1 MNKTRAGSL
10 LLFGAGAYGILLSLQ
25 LPLGQ
30 WNEPGAGAFPLIV
43 STLLTVS
50 GIGIF
55 LSNRTRAPI
64 DWRELIKAQST
75 PVQIVALTL
84 GFILIMEPLGFL
96 LASVLYVFA
105 LLWWVSRYSFWVALA
120 LAIAIGAGSWY
131 VFGKLFATPL
141 PEGILGF

>member
-10 LLFGAGAYGILLSLQ
+10 LLFGAGAYGVFLSLQ